1 MNKMVIS
8 ILLIVSWQG
17 IHAQTYYYKFTK
29 SIIQGKVDVSV
40 KGGQFITF
48 DRQKCY
54 ESDKNGNEVGNG
66 VMAYDTEASKQTNL
80 ETYWGACY
88 WSKNA
93 YMKFNADKSV
103 MNIETNAGKIYV
115 YKRATAPAGVTTC
128 SLIRKPEPSSGGS
141 GGGGGYTPSYPVQ
154 TYPQGG
160 YAGGGTYNNGNSGS
174 SSHSNSNSYR
184 QDKPQKIRHTCPG
197 CNGAG
202 SIVRN
207 DGSVSSYGGSGYK
220 KRCPTCGYEYW
231 NTTFHRHETCRIC
244 HGRGYQEY

>member
-1 MNKMVIS
+1 MNRIVITLL
-8 ILLIVSWQG
+8 LLIMFGQSVN
-17 IHAQTYYYKFTK
+17 AQTYYYKYTK
-29 SIIQGKVDVSV
+29 SIIKDKHNTNVS
-40 KGGQFITF
+40 GGQFITF
-48 DRQKCY
+48 DGSKCF
-54 ESDKNGNEVGNG
+54 ESDKYGNNVGNG
-66 VMAYDTEASKQTNL
+66 IMSYDAENSKQL
-80 ETYWGACY
+80 KTYWGSCY

-115 YKRATAPAGVTTC
+115 YKRTTAPAGVTTC

-141 GGGGGYTPSYPVQ
+141 SGGGGYTPSYPVQ

-184 QDKPQKIRHTCPG
+184 QDKPQKTRHTCPG

-202 SIVRN
+202 NIVRN

>member
-160 YAGGGTYNNGNSGS
+160 YAGGGTAVNPGGGGKIIKQE
-174 SSHSNSNSYR
+174 R
-184 QDKPQKIRHTCPG
+184 DKPQKTRHTCTL
-197 CNGAG
+197 CKG
-202 SIVRN
+202 SGRYERN
-207 DGSVSSYGGSGYK
+207 DGSIPLYGGNDYK
-220 KRCPTCGYEYW
+220 VRCQECGYEHYRSS
-231 NTTFHRHETCRIC
+231 NHRHVTCPQC
-244 HGRGYQEY
+244 YGKGYKEY